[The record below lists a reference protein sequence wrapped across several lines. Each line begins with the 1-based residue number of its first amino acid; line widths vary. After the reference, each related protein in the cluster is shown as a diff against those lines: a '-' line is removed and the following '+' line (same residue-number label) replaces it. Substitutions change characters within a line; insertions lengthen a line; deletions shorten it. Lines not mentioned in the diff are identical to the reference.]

1 MDGSHQQVETEGA
14 LGLLLFREGI
24 SLRGGAL
31 ISVLLRGFQL
41 TQKTV
46 DLLAVYQTTNA
57 AALPSPEGRAR
68 WEEGSAQA
76 PADA

>member
-1 MDGSHQQVETEGA
+1 MDSSRQKVETEGA
-14 LGLLLFREGI
+14 LGLLLFQEGI

-31 ISVLLRGFQL
+31 ISVLLGGFQL
-41 TQKTV
+41 TQKTA
-46 DLLAVYQTTNA
+46 DLLAVCQTTNA
-57 AALPSPEGRAR
+57 AALPSLEGRAR

>member
-41 TQKTV
+41 TRKTA
-46 DLLAVYQTTNA
+46 DLPIV
-57 AALPSPEGRAR
+57 LPSLEGRTR
-68 WEEGSAQA
+68 GEEGSPQA
-76 PADA
+76 SADA